1 MTAAARGPGK
11 SRRPPPPGALTGPQV
26 ILETLFAV
34 LALGSVVLFGL
45 RQLPQPDEFDRL
57 AEVLD
62 GIVCALFLTKALWDL
77 RRAPSKKAWVK
88 WGWADLLA
96 SIPEIEWLRAFR
108 GLRLLI
114 VIRLFRSTT
123 RSVSGLATLFDI
135 SRARS
140 VAATVS
146 SLIVVSLMVSSV
158 LVLTLEAGRPG
169 ANIVTAEH
177 ALWWSIST
185 MFGIEPDNFDGLRVV
200 STGGRLIALWLV
212 IVAFGLLG
220 SLAGLISSWIEGD
233 DHGMEA
239 APERAPGQTPRS
251 RPGARRPERGAR
263 SRPALGARPAGRQK
277 RPRSLRQ
284 SGA

>member
-11 SRRPPPPGALTGPQV
+11 NRRTPPPGALTGPQV
-26 ILETLFAV
+26 IVETLFAV

-45 RQLPQPDEFDRL
+45 RRLPQPDEFDRL

-62 GIVCALFLTKALWDL
+62 RIVCALFLTKALWDL
-77 RRAPSKKAWVK
+77 WRAPSKAAWFK

-96 SIPEIEWLRAFR
+96 SIPEIEVLRAFR
-108 GLRLLI
+108 GARLLI

-233 DHGMEA
+233 HH
-239 APERAPGQTPRS
+239 APEAAPGQTPRP

-263 SRPALGARPAGRQK
+263 SRPAPARRPSGREK

>member
-1 MTAAARGPGK
+1 MK
-11 SRRPPPPGALTGPQV
+11 SRPTPPPGALTGPQV
-26 ILETLFAV
+26 ILETLFAI

-45 RQLPQPDEFDRL
+45 RLHLEDDSEFQRL
-57 AEVLD
+57 ATRID
-62 GIVCALFLTKALWDL
+62 WTVCALFFTKAVWDL
-77 RRAPSKKAWVK
+77 WHAPNRKRWWK
-88 WGWADLLA
+88 WGWMDFVA
-96 SIPEIEWLRAFR
+96 SIPISDVAFLRAFR
-108 GLRLLI
+108 GARLVL
-114 VIRLFRSTT
+114 VVRVFRSTI
-123 RSVSGLATLFDI
+123 RSISGFAALFHLD
-135 SRARS
+135 RART

-146 SLIVVSLMVSSV
+146 SLIVVSLMLSSV
-158 LVLTLEAGRPG
+158 LVLGIEAGHPE
-169 ANIVTAEH
+169 ANIRSADD
-177 ALWWSIST
+177 AMWWSVST

-233 DHGMEA
+233 HHGMEA
-239 APERAPGQTPRS
+239 AAERAPGHAPRS

-263 SRPALGARPAGRQK
+263 SRPAPGARPAGKKK

>member
-1 MTAAARGPGK
+1 MTASGRGRVK
-11 SRRPPPPGALTGPQV
+11 NRPSPPPGALTGPQV
-26 ILETLFAV
+26 ILETLFAI

-57 AEVLD
+57 ADLLD
-62 GIVCALFLTKALWDL
+62 WIICALFFTKALWDL
-77 RRAPSKKAWVK
+77 WRAPSRKAWFK

-96 SIPEIEWLRAFR
+96 SIPEIEVLRAFR
-108 GLRLLI
+108 GARLLI
-114 VIRLFRSTT
+114 VVRLFRSTT
-123 RSVSGLATLFDI
+123 RSVSGLATLFNI

-233 DHGMEA
+233 HHGLES
-239 APERAPGQTPRS
+239 APERAGAPAPQPRS
-251 RPGARRPERGAR
+251 GARRPERGAR
-263 SRPALGARPAGRQK
+263 SRPSPGARPAGKGR

>member
-1 MTAAARGPGK
+1 MTASARGRVK
-11 SRRPPPPGALTGPQV
+11 NRSSPPPGALTGPQV
-26 ILETLFAV
+26 ILETLFAI

-57 AEVLD
+57 ADLLD
-62 GIVCALFLTKALWDL
+62 WIICALFFTKAMWDL
-77 RRAPSKKAWVK
+77 WRAPSKMAWLK

-96 SIPEIEWLRAFR
+96 SIPEIELLRAFR
-108 GLRLLI
+108 GARLLI
-114 VIRLFRSTT
+114 VVRLFRSTT
-123 RSVSGLATLFDI
+123 RSVSGLATLFNI

-233 DHGMEA
+233 HHAMEA
-239 APERAPGQTPRS
+239 APGRAPQP

-263 SRPALGARPAGRQK
+263 SRPAPGARPAGKKK

>member
-1 MTAAARGPGK
+1 MTAAVRGPVK
-11 SRRPPPPGALTGPQV
+11 NRPTPPPGALTGPQV
-26 ILETLFAV
+26 ILETLFAI

-57 AEVLD
+57 ANVLD
-62 GIVCALFLTKALWDL
+62 WIVCALFLMKALWDL
-77 RRAPSKKAWVK
+77 WRAPNRAAWFK

-96 SIPEIEWLRAFR
+96 CIPEIEVLRAFR

-123 RSVSGLATLFDI
+123 RSVSGLATLFNI

-233 DHGMEA
+233 HHGTET
-239 APERAPGQTPRS
+239 APDRASERVPRS
-251 RPGARRPERGAR
+251 RPGARRPERGGR
-263 SRPALGARPAGRQK
+263 PRPAPGARPAGKQK